1 MTHLL
6 LRTAHRK
13 RHDEVFPN
21 RLRGDGASAATVPAR
36 RRCQRGDGASAATA
50 ANLGANLLV
59 TVTSAVPSESG
70 PQPPPDLS
78 ENVLSFAAIQ
88 VLGAVRC

>member
-21 RLRGDGASAATVPAR
+21 RL
-36 RRCQRGDGASAATA
+36 RGDGASAATA

>member
-6 LRTAHRK
+6 LRTAHCK
-13 RHDEVFPN
+13 RHDEVFSN
-21 RLRGDGASAATVPAR
+21 RLRGDGASAATV
-36 RRCQRGDGASAATA
+36 

-70 PQPPPDLS
+70 PQPPARFVRKCPLVCS
-78 ENVLSFAAIQ
+78 YSGAGGRPL
-88 VLGAVRC
+88 LGLHSG